1 MSGSLPDWVD
11 ESFAEYQRFSALTT
25 GQQIQTLK
33 LDSIR
38 DNIAAD
44 RTDRQAAKD
53 RKSAK
58 DRKPAESADQ

>member
-1 MSGSLPDWVD
+1 MSGLSDWVD

-25 GQQIQTLK
+25 DQQLQTLK

-44 RTDRQAAKD
+44 RAERQSAKS
-53 RKSAK
+53 RKPAK

>member
-1 MSGSLPDWVD
+1 MSGSLSDWVD
-11 ESFAEYQRFSALTT
+11 GSFAEYQRFSALTT
-25 GQQIQTLK
+25 EQQIQTLK

-44 RTDRQAAKD
+44 RTDRQVAKV

-58 DRKPAESADQ
+58 DRKSAESADQ